1 MIVFKRGSNVGM
13 KCENLG
19 CVLRGGLAWF
29 DSWLMVD
36 IKFGR
41 YSKQCF
47 QPKELFSIFKR
58 KNKICCW
65 SNNKRLF
72 VIRLVTGQKI
82 SLRDLPHILHVF
94 FFHSF
99 GSIQSDVV
107 SAPVLVPDL
116 VAKPG
121 KVLGC

>member
-1 MIVFKRGSNVGM
+1 
-13 KCENLG
+13 
-19 CVLRGGLAWF
+19 
-29 DSWLMVD
+29 MVD
-36 IKFGR
+36 TKFGR

-72 VIRLVTGQKI
+72 AIRLVTGQKI

-94 FFHSF
+94 FFIVSVASNRMLSPLLYWF
-99 GSIQSDVV
+99 LILWQNEAGSAGGQKKG
-107 SAPVLVPDL
+107 PT
-116 VAKPG
+116 